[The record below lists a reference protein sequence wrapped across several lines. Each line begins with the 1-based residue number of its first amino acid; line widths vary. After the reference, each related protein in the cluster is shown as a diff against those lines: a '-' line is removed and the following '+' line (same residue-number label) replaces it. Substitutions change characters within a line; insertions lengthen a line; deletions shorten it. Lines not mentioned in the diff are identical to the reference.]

1 MNHNKRFVLS
11 IIILALLVT
20 SCNITYCPGILTH
33 PYFFFNILIIIF
45 ETRSEIVVFCPN
57 CLYYMGP
64 AKEKKG
70 PLQYFV
76 KFLVLVILHS
86 NFTYFLSASSNLIGL
101 EFKTSLVFSRK
112 YKIL

>member
-1 MNHNKRFVLS
+1 
-11 IIILALLVT
+11 
-20 SCNITYCPGILTH
+20 
-33 PYFFFNILIIIF
+33 
-45 ETRSEIVVFCPN
+45 
-57 CLYYMGP
+57 MGP

-101 EFKTSLVFSRK
+101 EFKTSRVFSKVQNYVKCPFSLGRAQIIIAMFVYLK
-112 YKIL
+112 LPYHLYTVEPL